1 MDKITIGAKKAVNKV
16 IYGISKVFINF
27 NKRIKGVRKSKN
39 IYPIAG
45 KKEVNYQV
53 CFPTA
58 EFKFQ
63 PLPII
68 FYFHGGGWM
77 EYDKCFYHTFCKRL
91 AKMGYVVA
99 NVNYP
104 LSPKADMHEIIHD
117 SIETIINAKEYLE
130 YNYNA
135 DKSKIIL
142 AGDSAGAQIASIVA
156 GLFTAGNI
164 QTIYP
169 EFKCEKLQ
177 ISELLLFYGAYD
189 LETLLL
195 TQFPSIELYV
205 EAVMKNGFLV
215 EEEMKKYSPITYLTE
230 KFPRSLVVSGESDK
244 LHSSQSKVFYDKLK
258 MLGVEAECLF
268 FDESVKSS
276 MHGFIAFDDFKSNE
290 KTREVIKKFL
300 TKYNEEAE

>member
-27 NKRIKGVRKSKN
+27 NKRIKGVRKSRN

-53 CFPTA
+53 CFPTV

-91 AKMGYVVA
+91 AKMGNIVA

-104 LSPKADMHEIIHD
+104 LSPKANMHEIIHD

-142 AGDSAGAQIASIVA
+142 AGDSAGAHIASLIA
-156 GLFTAGNI
+156 GLFTSGEIGNI
-164 QTIYP
+164 YQ
-169 EFKCEKLQ
+169 EFKDEELT
-177 ISELLLFYGAYD
+177 ISQLLLFYGAYD
-189 LETLLL
+189 LETLVK
-195 TQFPSIELYV
+195 TQFPNIELYV
-205 EAVMKNGFLV
+205 EAVMKDKFMVGG
-215 EEEMKKYSPITYLTE
+215 EMKKYSATTYLNNN
-230 KFPRSLVVSGESDK
+230 FPKSLVVSGESDK
-244 LHSSQSKVFYDKLK
+244 LHGSQSRDFYDKLK
-258 MLGVEAECLF
+258 MLGIEAECLF

-276 MHGFIAFDDFKSNE
+276 MHGFIAFDDFPSNV
-290 KTREVIKKFL
+290 KTREVIKEFL
-300 TKYNEEAE
+300 TEYNKEAE